1 VSRFI
6 VTALVLAALAAMP
19 AGAGL
24 SGASFSDQ
32 TQNPS
37 NTFTAAASFCSGPGS
52 QTVAASADTY
62 VAQGSPTQNFGT
74 ASDLFVQ
81 SKSGVP
87 AQNRRTLVRFNLPS
101 IPAGCKVTSSELRL
115 FATAAVSG
123 RTIDAYRANGAWAE
137 TGVRWDNQPAT
148 IGSPAGTSSGTG
160 WRTWSVTQQVLDMYG
175 TVNNGFVVRDSSED
189 SGEGPEQKY
198 QAREGTPD
206 SQDPQLVVTWG

>member
-1 VSRFI
+1 VNRFI
-6 VTALVLAALAAMP
+6 VTALVLAALAALP
-19 AGAGL
+19 AGEAL

-62 VAQGSPTQNFGT
+62 VSQASPTQNFGT

-81 SKSGVP
+81 SKNGN
-87 AQNRRTLVRFNLPS
+87 QNRRTLVRFNLPS

-115 FATAAVSG
+115 FGTATVSG
-123 RTIDAYRANGAWAE
+123 RTIDAYRANAAWTE
-137 TGVRWDNQPAT
+137 TGVTWNNQPAT
-148 IGSPAGTSSGTG
+148 IGSPTSTSSGTG
-160 WRTWSVTQQVLDMYG
+160 WRTWSVTQQVFDMYAG
-175 TVNNGFVVRDSSED
+175 ANQGFVVRDSSED
-189 SGEGPEQKY
+189 SPASPEQKY